1 MRIPDHTLSEIRDK
15 IDIAE
20 VIGETVTLQRRGR
33 NLVGLCP
40 FHQEK
45 TPSFTV
51 TPDKGM
57 FYCFG
62 CHKGGSVV
70 EFLMELE
77 KVSWRD
83 AVEFLAK
90 KAGIE
95 IPHEDE
101 RRDGISR
108 ETFMELYRRVAGS
121 FHWLLMESPQG
132 DAARAYLESR
142 GLSKE
147 TLGAFQVG
155 YAPPDREWLFGFL
168 SKKSYSPEFLGK
180 TGLFLDN
187 ARGRRGS
194 LFASRIMF
202 PIANARGEVLA
213 FGGRA
218 MGDAQPKYLNSPETA
233 FFRKGENLFGLDK
246 AASPIRREGWFV
258 LVEGY
263 MDAIA
268 MHQAGIANCVAPLGT
283 ALTESQVRLLKR
295 FAGKGVLLFDSD
307 PAGQKATDRAIE
319 LLEAQD
325 ILVQVAVVQGDK
337 DPADLVQHG
346 QADALRELLTR
357 PQESFP
363 YSLAKALAAADR
375 GTAGRS
381 TAEGRE
387 RIRDGLFPFI
397 AAAASPMRKDGYLGL
412 LADSLGVDV
421 GAVRQDFTAWLKR
434 RQPGGGRRDAG
445 RPAVASG
452 GARPGGGPPATET
465 ASAAVSPDLFLML
478 AVAAHRE
485 LFSLV
490 RNGAVGLGDLD
501 DDRASRLFVALEES
515 FRAEEEGFE
524 AVCSRIDDPVLRDLV
539 MRKVASGEFDM
550 AQERAV
556 ADGIR
561 RIRQRALV
569 RKRDSV
575 NAEIR
580 RLEKEQG
587 DSVGVRE
594 LQVEKKYLD
603 DEIERLKAPA
613 VGANQGSAG
622 PTRTG
627 AAGV

>member
-15 IDIAE
+15 LDIAE
-20 VIGETVTLQRRGR
+20 VIGETVTLQRRGGR
-33 NLVGLCP
+33 YWGLCP

-45 TPSFTV
+45 SPSFTV
-51 TPDKGM
+51 TPDKGV

-62 CHKGGSVV
+62 CHKGGTVFDFV
-70 EFLMELE
+70 MEVE
-77 KVSWRD
+77 KVPWRD
-83 AVEFLAK
+83 AVEILAK

-95 IPHEDE
+95 LPRDDE
-101 RRDGISR
+101 QRDGIGR
-108 ETFMELYRRVAGS
+108 ETFLELYRRVAGS

-132 DAARAYLESR
+132 EPARSYLASR
-142 GLSKE
+142 GLSKD
-147 TLGAFQVG
+147 TIAAFQLG
-155 YAPPDREWLFGFL
+155 YAPPDRDWLFGFL
-168 SKKSYSPEFLGK
+168 SKKSYSPEFLGR

-187 ARGRRGS
+187 ARGRGGS

-202 PIANARGEVLA
+202 PIANARGEILA

-246 AASPIRREGWFV
+246 AASPIRRDGWFI

-283 ALTESQVRLLKR
+283 ALTEQQVRLLKR
-295 FAGKGVLLFDSD
+295 FASKGVLLFDSD

-325 ILVQVAVVQGDK
+325 ILVQVAVVEGGK
-337 DPADLVQHG
+337 DPADLVQRG
-346 QADALRELLTR
+346 QAEALRELLAR

-363 YSLAKALAAADR
+363 YSLAKALAASDR
-375 GTAGRS
+375 GK
-381 TAEGRE
+381 AEGRE
-387 RIRDGLFPFI
+387 RIRDALFPFI

-412 LADSLGVDV
+412 LADNLGVDV
-421 GAVRQDFTAWLKR
+421 GAVRQDFTAWLRR

-445 RPAVASG
+445 RQAVAPG
-452 GARPGGGPPATET
+452 LARPGGTAPAAET
-465 ASAAVSPDLFLML
+465 AAGAVSSDLFLML

-501 DDRASRLFVALEES
+501 DERASRLYVALEES

-524 AVCSRIDDPVLRDLV
+524 ALCSRIDDPGLRDLV

-561 RIRQRALV
+561 GIRQRALR
-569 RKRDSV
+569 RKRDLVS
-575 NAEIR
+575 AEIR
-580 RLEKEQG
+580 RLEKEKG
-587 DSVGVRE
+587 DPARVRDLLAEKMHLDGE
-594 LQVEKKYLD
+594 L
-603 DEIERLKAPA
+603 ERLQAPA

-627 AAGV
+627 AEGV

>member
-15 IDIAE
+15 LDIAE
-20 VIGETVTLQRRGR
+20 VIGETVTLQRRGGR
-33 NLVGLCP
+33 YWGLCP

-45 TPSFTV
+45 SPSFSV
-51 TPDKGM
+51 TPDKGV

-62 CHKGGSVV
+62 CHKGGTLFDFV
-70 EFLMELE
+70 MEVE
-77 KVSWRD
+77 KVPWRD
-83 AVEFLAK
+83 AVEILAK

-101 RRDGISR
+101 QRDGIGR
-108 ETFMELYRRVAGS
+108 ETFLELYRRVAGS
-121 FHWLLMESPQG
+121 FHWLLLESPQG
-132 DAARAYLESR
+132 EPARAYLASR
-142 GLSKE
+142 GLSPE
-147 TLGAFQVG
+147 TIAAFQLG
-155 YAPPDREWLFGFL
+155 YAPPDRDWLFGFL
-168 SKKSYSPEFLGK
+168 TRKSYSADFLGK

-187 ARGRRGS
+187 SRGRGGS

-202 PIANARGEVLA
+202 PIANSRGEILA

-246 AASPIRREGWFV
+246 AASAIRRDGWFV

-283 ALTESQVRLLKR
+283 ALTEAQVRLLKR
-295 FAGKGVLLFDSD
+295 FASKGVLLFDSD
-307 PAGQKATDRAIE
+307 AAGQKATDRAIE

-325 ILVQVAVVQGDK
+325 ILVQVAMVEGGK
-337 DPADLVQHG
+337 DPADLVQRG
-346 QADALRELLTR
+346 QAEELKALLAR

-363 YSLAKALAAADR
+363 YSLGKALAAADR
-375 GTAGRS
+375 GTA
-381 TAEGRE
+381 EGRE
-387 RIRDGLFPFI
+387 HVRDALFPFI

-434 RQPGGGRRDAG
+434 RQPGGGRRDSARPAAGTGTAGGKAAAEAG
-445 RPAVASG
+445 R
-452 GARPGGGPPATET
+452 T
-465 ASAAVSPDLFLML
+465 AISPDLFLML
-478 AVAAHRE
+478 SVAAHRE
-485 LFSLV
+485 LFSQV
-490 RNGAVGLGDLD
+490 RNGGVGLGDLD
-501 DDRASRLFVALEES
+501 DERAARLFVALEEA

-524 AVCSRIDDPVLRDLV
+524 AFCSRIDDPALRDLV

-561 RIRQRALV
+561 RIRQRAV
-569 RKRDSV
+569 RRKRDLVS
-575 NAEIR
+575 AEIR
-580 RLEKEQG
+580 RLEKEKG
-587 DSVGVRE
+587 DPALVRDLLAEKMHLDGE
-594 LQVEKKYLD
+594 L
-603 DEIERLKAPA
+603 ERLQAPA